1 MLDAPPS
8 IIDLACDPLLLG
20 DEFSGASW
28 STWRTI
34 LRGAY
39 ALPMTTD
46 EIALFRELTDRSP
59 PTKQVR
65 ELWVIGGR
73 RGGKDTI
80 ASLVAVFAS
89 LRDYGKQLRRG
100 ERAVVMCLATDR
112 QQAQIVLRFIIAHFD
127 NPVLRPLV
135 VRETRDGLELSNG
148 VDIVVTT
155 SDYRSVRGRTIA
167 CVIFDEVAFWP
178 QTENSSSPDTEIYK
192 AVVPGMITLYPHS
205 ILVGITTPYGRR
217 GLAYQKWQDCFGK
230 DDEDVLVVKAASR
243 VLNPTLPLALIEKE
257 LELDPEAA
265 SAEWLAEWRN
275 DLRNYV
281 DREALDAVT
290 FSQRFELPPQP
301 GIAYAG
307 FIDASGGGSGGDSFA
322 LAIAHADGTTGVLDA
337 VREWKP
343 PYSPAAV
350 VAEASAL
357 MKTYRIGSAQSDKWG
372 AGFVRELFEQHNIT
386 CDQSAEPKSAIYLE
400 FLPIINSH
408 RCELLDLPKLR
419 QQLLGLERRVPR
431 GGHESVDHGPGGRD
445 DVANAVAG
453 VLVLVTRGRDP
464 VEVRLALTTPEG
476 QWRAAKLF
484 GGF

>member
-1 MLDAPPS
+1 MLDAAN
-8 IIDLACDPLLLG
+8 IIDLAGDPLLLG
-20 DEFSGASW
+20 DEFSGPTW

-34 LRGAY
+34 LRGAFG
-39 ALPMTTD
+39 LPMTAA
-46 EIALFRELTDRSP
+46 EIGVFRELTDRAP

-80 ASLVAVFAS
+80 ASLIAVHAA
-89 LRDYGKQLRRG
+89 LRDYGTRLRRG

-112 QQAQIVLRFIIAHFD
+112 QQAQIVLRFIVAHFD
-127 NPVLRPLV
+127 NPLLKRLV
-135 VRETRDGLELSNG
+135 ARETRDGLELTNG

-192 AVVPGMITLYPHS
+192 AIIPGMITLYPNS
-205 ILVGITTPYGRR
+205 ILVGITTPYGRK
-217 GLAYQKWQDCFGK
+217 GLAYQKWQDSFGK
-230 DDEDVLVVKAASR
+230 EDEDVLVVKAASR
-243 VLNPTLPLALIEKE
+243 VLNPTLRQEFIDKE

-275 DLRNYV
+275 DLRNYT

-290 FSQRFELPPQP
+290 FSQRLELPPLP
-301 GIAYAG
+301 GISYAA

-322 LAIAHADGTTGVLDA
+322 LAIGHAEGTTGVLDA
-337 VREWKP
+337 VREWRP

-350 VAEASAL
+350 VAEAAAL

-372 AGFVRELFEQHNIT
+372 AGFVRELFANHNIT
-386 CDQSAEPKSAIYLE
+386 CDQSARPKSELYLE

-408 RCELLDLPKLR
+408 RCELLDLPRLR

-445 DVANAVAG
+445 DVANAVCG
-453 VLVLVTRGRDP
+453 VLVLVTAGRDP
-464 VEVRLALTTPEG
+464 VEVRIALMTPEAL
-476 QWRAAKLF
+476 WRAQNLF